1 LLRSIDWI
9 ILISSLVFIV
19 LYGLWKGRSS
29 KNIQG
34 YLLADRNM
42 RWFPILLSIMATQ
55 ASAITFLSVPGQ
67 AYVDGIRF
75 VQFYLGLPLAMIILS
90 ITAVPLFH
98 RLNIYTAY
106 EFLENRFDIKTR
118 TLGALLFM
126 TQRGLAAGLTIF
138 APSLILSVLLGW
150 NIYWT
155 NFFIGSLVIIYTTA
169 GGTKAVNWTHFQ
181 QMLIITI
188 GMFAAFFL
196 VIKLLPPDISFFQA
210 VQLSG
215 KMGKLNAIDFS
226 FDLGNRYTFWSGII
240 GGLFLQLSYFGTDQ
254 SQVQRYL
261 TGKSVAHSRLALLIN
276 GIVKIPM
283 QFSILFLGAILFVFY
298 QFNTPPIFFNSVA
311 TGQIKQSNYSAQF
324 NQLEDQYRL
333 ISEKKAETVRELAE
347 SFNSRNPE
355 QEIEKREQVQAL
367 QDQALEVRQNAIDLI
382 QKNDPEVDPSD
393 TNYIFLSYVIRYLPA
408 GMVGLILAVIF
419 AASMSSTA
427 SELNALASTTVMD
440 IYKRLFRKNSSDR
453 HYLLVSKL
461 ATLGWG
467 LYAILLAETASRLGS
482 LIEAVNI
489 VGSVFYGTILGI
501 FLVGFYLKSIKGSIT
516 FYAAILAELLVL
528 YCFFF
533 TKITFLWYNVIGC
546 LGVVLFALLL
556 KQILRRFNSLKK
568 DTLPL

>member
-1 LLRSIDWI
+1 MRTVDWF
-9 ILISSLVFIV
+9 ILVGSLIFIV
-19 LYGLWKGRSS
+19 LYGLWKGRGN
-29 KNIQG
+29 KDING

-90 ITAVPLFH
+90 ITVVPIFH
-98 RLNIYTAY
+98 RLKIYTAY
-106 EFLENRFDIKTR
+106 EFLENRFDVKTR
-118 TLGALLFM
+118 TLGAMLFM
-126 TQRGLAAGLTIF
+126 TQRGLAAGLTIY
-138 APSLILSVLLGW
+138 APSLILSILLDW
-150 NIYWT
+150 NLHWT

-181 QMLIITI
+181 QMVIITI

-196 VIKLLPPDISFFQA
+196 IIKLLPADISFLQA

-215 KMGKLNAIDFS
+215 KLGKLNAIDFS
-226 FDLGNRYTFWSGII
+226 FDLNNRYTFWSGII

-261 TGKSVAHSRLALLIN
+261 TGKSVSHSRMALLFN
-276 GIVKIPM
+276 GIIKIPM
-283 QFSILFLGAILFVFY
+283 QFSILFLGAILFIFY

-311 TGQIKQSNYSAQF
+311 TSQIKKSDYSAQF

-333 ISEKKAETVRELAE
+333 ISEKKNQAVRDLAE
-347 SFNSRNPE
+347 SFDGRNPE
-355 QEIEKREQVQAL
+355 LENEKKQGVQAL
-367 QDQALEVRQNAIDLI
+367 QEQAQDVRNNAIELI
-382 QKNDPEVDPSD
+382 RKNDPEVDPSD
-393 TNYIFLSYVIRYLPA
+393 TNYIFLSYVIRYFPA

-427 SELNALASTTVMD
+427 SELNALASTSVVD
-440 IYKRLFRKNSSDR
+440 IYKRLLRKKSSDR
-453 HYLLVSKL
+453 HYLLVSKM

-467 LYAILLAETASRLGS
+467 LYAILMAEVASRLGS

-501 FLVGFYLKSIKGSIT
+501 FLVGFYFKSIKGSST

-528 YCFFF
+528 YCFYF
-533 TKITFLWYNVIGC
+533 TEITFLWYNVIGC
-546 LGVVLFALLL
+546 LGVIIFSF
-556 KQILRRFNSLKK
+556 ILRFFFQKQKLSTNIA
-568 DTLPL
+568 PAE

>member
-1 LLRSIDWI
+1 MRAIDWF
-9 ILISSLVFIV
+9 ILIGSLIFIV
-19 LYGLWKGRSS
+19 LYGLWKSRGN
-29 KNIQG
+29 KDIQG

-90 ITAVPLFH
+90 ITAVPVFH
-98 RLNIYTAY
+98 RLKIYTAY
-106 EFLENRFDIKTR
+106 EYLENRFDVKTR
-118 TLGALLFM
+118 TLGSLLFM
-126 TQRGLAAGLTIF
+126 TQRGLAAGLTIY
-138 APSLILSVLLGW
+138 APSLILSILLDW
-150 NIYWT
+150 NLYWT
-155 NFFIGSLVIIYTTA
+155 NFFIGSLVIIYTTV
-169 GGTKAVNWTHFQ
+169 GGTRAVNWTHFQ
-181 QMLIITI
+181 QMVIITI

-196 VIKLLPPDISFFQA
+196 IIKLLPADISFLQA

-215 KMGKLNAIDFS
+215 KLGKLNAIDFS
-226 FDLGNRYTFWSGII
+226 FDLNNRYTFWSGII

-261 TGKSVAHSRLALLIN
+261 TGKSVAHSRMALLFN
-276 GIVKIPM
+276 GIIKIPM
-283 QFSILFLGAILFVFY
+283 QFSILFLGAILFIFY

-311 TGQIKQSNYSAQF
+311 TSQIKKSDYSAQF

-333 ISEKKAETVRELAE
+333 ISEKKAQAVRDLAE
-347 SFNSRNPE
+347 SFDSRNPE
-355 QEIEKREQVQAL
+355 LENEKKHGVQAL
-367 QDQALEVRQNAIDLI
+367 QEQAQEVRKNAIELI
-382 QKNDPEVDPSD
+382 RTNDPEVDPSD
-393 TNYIFLSYVIRYLPA
+393 TNYIFLSYVIRYFPA

-427 SELNALASTTVMD
+427 SELNALASTTVVD
-440 IYKRLFRKNSSDR
+440 IYKRLFRKKSDDR
-453 HYLLVSKL
+453 HYLLVSKM

-467 LYAILLAETASRLGS
+467 LYAILLAEFASRLGS

-501 FLVGFYLKSIKGSIT
+501 FLVGFYFQSIKGSAT

-533 TKITFLWYNVIGC
+533 TEITFLWYNVIGC
-546 LGVVLFALLL
+546 LGVIIFSFTLRHFFR
-556 KQILRRFNSLKK
+556 KQQPATHVASAE
-568 DTLPL
+568 